1 MNYDMRKRGERIQQ
15 LRLQH
20 GYSQEKVAK
29 LLNIDRSYVSRIES
43 GNNGCSVDLLIQLSK
58 LFDVSLDYIV
68 LGQEKYNTSMS
79 GNRIDLKADVENL
92 IEHLEQFKLRVQIN
106 CA

>member
-1 MNYDMRKRGERIQQ
+1 MNYDMRKSGERIQQ
-15 LRLQH
+15 LRIQH

-43 GNNGCSVDLLIQLSK
+43 GNNGCLVDLLIQLSK
-58 LFDVSLDYIV
+58 LFDVSLDYIF